1 MLNPA
6 KEARKLITK
15 FGIEKPYV
23 DVKDIAIKLG
33 AQVILQQDSD
43 DDLSG
48 MIFVS
53 PKGVVIG
60 VNSLHPE
67 TRQRFTI
74 AHEIGHMIMHM
85 HILQGDVHIDKKFGI
100 QLNRDKRS
108 SLGSDFLEIQANKF
122 AAELLMPSTM
132 IKKEIKNTYID
143 IEKDDEQV
151 KALAEKYKVSQQAM
165 SIRLFENFSSDWNLF
180 EEE

>member
-6 KEARKLITK
+6 KEAKKIINK
-15 FGIEKPYV
+15 FGLTEPFI
-23 DVKDIAIKLG
+23 DVKEIAIKLG
-33 AQVILQQDSD
+33 AQVIMQANEE
-43 DDLSG
+43 DLSG

-53 PKGVVIG
+53 DNGIVIG

-74 AHEIGHMIMHM
+74 AHEIGHMVMHM
-85 HILQGDVHIDKKFGI
+85 HILEGTPHIDKKFGV

-108 SLGSDFLEIQANKF
+108 SLGNDLLEIQANKF
-122 AAELLMPSTM
+122 AAELLMPSQM

-143 IEKDDEQV
+143 IEKDDDV
-151 KALAEKYKVSQQAM
+151 KALADKYKVSSQAM
-165 SIRLFENFSSDWNLF
+165 SIRLFETFNSDLSLL